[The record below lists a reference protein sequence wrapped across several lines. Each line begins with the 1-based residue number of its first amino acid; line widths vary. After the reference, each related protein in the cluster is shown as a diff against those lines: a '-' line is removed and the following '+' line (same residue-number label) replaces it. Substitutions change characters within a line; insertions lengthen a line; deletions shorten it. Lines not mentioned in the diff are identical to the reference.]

1 MQTER
6 ERKGSFTLPF
16 YLLVTLVNDFWWGG
30 EGTELGKKEGFGLF
44 FFKPNTCTFKGFQS
58 ELY

>member
-1 MQTER
+1 METHT
-6 ERKGSFTLPF
+6 GPHVGFGGGI
-16 YLLVTLVNDFWWGG
+16 FWWGG